1 MDPVFK
7 NLVESLHGSFLEP
20 IQMKPVT
27 AASLPRKVPEMCV
40 YLFSEGGRH
49 LYAGRTN
56 SFKQRI
62 GGHSRPSSGHNS
74 AVFAC
79 KLAKEKTGKVE
90 ATYARE
96 GSRAALEN
104 DPVFAGA
111 FTDAK
116 ARVRSM
122 DLRFIEEQDQL
133 RQALLEIY
141 VSAVLKT
148 PYNDFETH

>member
-1 MDPVFK
+1 MDPGFK
-7 NLVESLHGSFLEP
+7 SLVESLHESFQEL

-27 AASLPRKVPEMCV
+27 TASLPRNAPKMCV
-40 YLFSEGGRH
+40 YLFSEGDRH

-56 SFKQRI
+56 SFKQRM

-74 AVFAC
+74 AVFAF
-79 KLAKEKTGKVE
+79 KLAREKTGNVE
-90 ATYARE
+90 ATYAKE
-96 GSRAALEN
+96 GSRTALEN
-104 DPVFAGA
+104 NPVFAGA
-111 FTDAK
+111 FTEAK